1 MHCGSTGTL
10 FRRDVNLRPLSIMKR
25 TLFAPTVS
33 AVSVLVTIPI
43 AAHAQAPYT
52 VLHSMSGYTYSDGPQ
67 APLLAAT
74 DGRLYGTTRMG
85 GTFNRGTVFRL
96 TTTGEVTVLH
106 SFAGG
111 NSSYPAAALVE
122 AADGNLYGTTQGDG
136 NVGTLFRVRPAGAVE
151 TVNPA
156 TPCIWPSALVQGLD
170 GNLYG
175 TCLYSTYP
183 QKGTAFRVSTT
194 GVFTQLH
201 VFTGSAADG
210 GYPLGLTL
218 GPDGN
223 FYGTTSNGGASD
235 RGIVFKMTPG
245 GSTSVLYHFTGGND
259 GGVPQA
265 GLTLAPDG
273 NFYGTTVGY
282 ASGSPATAFRIS
294 PAGALAILHTF
305 AGGVTDGAYPNT
317 RLTLASDG
325 NLYGTTSRGGPANL
339 GGIFRLALDGS
350 YAIVWWFID
359 PGFGIEPLGLTQGA
373 DGRLYGTTARG
384 GIADLGTIFTTTLS
398 FDGMS
403 VHHFFLSHEGVG
415 ADSLIQAADGNFY
428 GVSHRAAY
436 NLGAIFRISPG
447 GAFSIVYT
455 FTGGDDGAFPNS
467 LLDGGDGYLYGT
479 TSTTVFRLGFGG
491 PLQTLQ
497 TFSGP
502 SWSDPYPSH
511 LVLGFDGNLYGTTAA
526 GGSAEYGTV
535 FRLTRA
541 GQATILRSFSYG
553 DPAGAYPRHL
563 VPATDG
569 AFYGT
574 TDRAAFRITP
584 SGDFAVIYAFQSE
597 DLWTA
602 TLAGQAT
609 DGHLYGA
616 TSCSTSSVAG
626 GKVFRLSLTGTFT
639 ALINTGTICSDY
651 APADVTLAIGRDG
664 QLYGTVWGAGARP
677 PFSVSGTAFAMS
689 LGGDVTVLHQ
699 FSVQD
704 GLYPGRLVQASDGN
718 VYGGTLSGGAFGA
731 GVVFRID
738 RHLPLSPATVVSVRT
753 GSVGARLAWLPVP
766 GATSYIVKRINPG
779 GDMVVLASG
788 ITGTSFTDPGAP
800 LGLFSFSSYVVI
812 AVNGFGE
819 SLPSPPVSLWN
830 SMASRTPTISTAG
843 DFDGD
848 GKTDLTIYRSTT
860 GEWLTHRSSDQTAST
875 SQWGAPL
882 LEDRP
887 VPADYDGDG
896 RDDIA
901 VYRETTGQWFI
912 VRSSNSTLWQ
922 ASWGAPSLGDLPV
935 PADYDGDGLADIA
948 VYRGSTGEWFIH
960 RSSTRTL
967 RYEGWGAP
975 SFGDVP
981 VPTDY
986 DGDGAADVAVYRAM
1000 TGEWFVHR
1008 SQSNSALQVGWGAAG
1023 LGDLPVPADYDGD
1036 GKADF
1041 AVYRSPTGEWFLA
1054 YSGGGS
1060 FSLACCSPLLGD
1072 VPVPVDFN
1080 GDGRADI
1087 GVYRRST
1094 GRWLEYRNG
1103 SLWSYY
1109 DWGAPSLGDA
1119 VRKF

>member
-1 MHCGSTGTL
+1 ML
-10 FRRDVNLRPLSIMKR
+10 FRRDVNLLPLSIMKR

-52 VLHSMSGYTYSDGPQ
+52 VLHAMSGYTYSDGPQ

-85 GTFNRGTVFRL
+85 GTFNLGTVFRM

-106 SFAGG
+106 SFTGG
-111 NSSYPAAALVE
+111 NSGYPAAALVE

-136 NVGTLFRVRPAGAVE
+136 NTATLFRVGPSGVVD

-156 TPCIWPSALVQGLD
+156 LPCVAPSALVQGLD

-175 TCLYSTYP
+175 TCRYSTYP
-183 QKGTAFRVSTT
+183 QEGTAFRVSTS
-194 GVFTQLH
+194 GVFSLLH
-201 VFTGSAADG
+201 TFTGSSTDG
-210 GYPLGLTL
+210 GFPLGLTLGPDGNFFGSTSEGGASDRGTVFRMTPGGATSLLYHFTGGTDGGVPLGGLTL

-223 FYGTTSNGGASD
+223 FYGTTSGAPVGASA
-235 RGIVFKMTPG
+235 
-245 GSTSVLYHFTGGND
+245 GS
-259 GGVPQA
+259 A
-265 GLTLAPDG
+265 
-273 NFYGTTVGY
+273 
-282 ASGSPATAFRIS
+282 ATAFRVS
-294 PAGALAILHTF
+294 AAGALAILHTF
-305 AGGVTDGAYPNT
+305 AGGVTDGANPNT

-325 NLYGTTSRGGPANL
+325 NLYGTTSWGGPANL
-339 GGIFRLALDGS
+339 GGIFRLALNGS

-373 DGRLYGTTARG
+373 DGRLYGATARG

-398 FDGMS
+398 FAGMS
-403 VHHFFLSHEGVG
+403 VHHFFGSQEGVG
-415 ADSLIQAADGNFY
+415 VGSLVQAADGNLY
-428 GVSHRAAY
+428 GTSAGGAY
-436 NLGAIFRISPG
+436 NLGVIFRIAPG
-447 GAFSIVYT
+447 GAFSIIHT
-455 FTGGDDGAFPNS
+455 FSGGTDGRHPGTVV
-467 LLDGGDGYLYGT
+467 DGGDGYLYGT
-479 TSTTVFRLGFGG
+479 TATTAFRLALHGTLETLYTFAGPTWTNAYPSSLVMASDGHLYGTTWQGGAAGGGTVFRLKRSGEVTVLRSFSSSDAAGPYPDGLVPANDGALYGTTHSTVFRITPAGDFDVIYTFQSADGFGKRLAG
-491 PLQTLQ
+491 QAA
-497 TFSGP
+497 
-502 SWSDPYPSH
+502 
-511 LVLGFDGNLYGTTAA
+511 DGNLYGSSTCN
-526 GGSAEYGTV
+526 
-535 FRLTRA
+535 
-541 GQATILRSFSYG
+541 
-553 DPAGAYPRHL
+553 
-563 VPATDG
+563 
-569 AFYGT
+569 
-574 TDRAAFRITP
+574 
-584 SGDFAVIYAFQSE
+584 
-597 DLWTA
+597 
-602 TLAGQAT
+602 LA
-609 DGHLYGA
+609 
-616 TSCSTSSVAG
+616 SVSG
-626 GKVFRLSLTGTFT
+626 GKIFRLSLTGAFT
-639 ALINTGTICSDY
+639 SLVDTGTICNDY
-651 APADVTLAIGRDG
+651 APAAVTLAIGRDG
-664 QLYGTVWGAGARP
+664 QVYGTVWGAGARP
-677 PFSVSGTAFAMS
+677 PFSGSGTAFAMS

-704 GLYPGRLVQASDGN
+704 GLPPGSLLQASDGN

-738 RHLPLSPATVVSVRT
+738 RHLPLSPATVVSLRT
-753 GSVGARLAWLPVP
+753 GSVGAQLAWSPVP

-779 GDMVVLASG
+779 GEVVVLASG
-788 ITGTSFTDPGAP
+788 ITSTRFIDPGAP
-800 LGLFSFSSYVVI
+800 LGLSSYASYVVI

-830 SMASRTPTISTAG
+830 SVASRTPTISTAK

-848 GKTDLTIYRSTT
+848 GKTDLTVYRSTT
-860 GEWLTHRSSDQTAST
+860 GEWLSHRSSDGAAST

-912 VRSSNSTLWQ
+912 VRSSSSTLWQ

-981 VPTDY
+981 VPADY

-1041 AVYRSPTGEWFLA
+1041 AVYRSTTGEWFLA

-1087 GVYRRST
+1087 GVYRHST

-1103 SLWSYY
+1103 LLWSYY